1 VTDSR
6 ACARNRLRK
15 ARGVGRALQGAAV
28 VAAWLA
34 AGCASGT
41 RLASPGVAERARA
54 AATYSGS
61 LRVSLRGP
69 EFRGRARVLLG
80 FRRPDAVRI
89 EVPGPTGPRLVAVI
103 RDGALAAVFPADR
116 AFFRGRATPEDLAAL
131 LGVALAPDELI
142 DLLVGVGS
150 PRLRAYDVRW
160 GPLLPREI
168 DAVLPDGSRLKARV
182 DDAEVGVPLPA
193 AAFEAPAHEGFREI
207 DAAGA
212 RRLWAGQ

>member
-1 VTDSR
+1 MTASR
-6 ACARNRLRK
+6 VCARSRPRR
-15 ARGVGRALQGAAV
+15 ARGAARALRGAAV
-28 VAAWLA
+28 VAASLA
-34 AGCASGT
+34 AGCASGP
-41 RLASPGVAERARA
+41 RLAPPAVAERARA

-69 EFRGRARVLLG
+69 EFRGRARVLVG

-103 RDGALAAVFPADR
+103 REGPLAAVFPADR
-116 AFFRGRATPEDLAAL
+116 AFFHGRATPEDLAAL

-142 DLLVGVGS
+142 DLLVGVRS

-160 GPLLPREI
+160 GPALPREI

-182 DDAEVGVPLPA
+182 DDAEVGMALPA

-207 DAAGA
+207 DAAEA
-212 RRLWAGQ
+212 RRLWGGQ